1 MREARAV
8 LQRCVLLGGG
18 KIFYS
23 LHLFQ
28 IQGERMTAPAAVQ
41 RNSASVETEIRSL
54 VMKRA
59 SIESQHNRLKT
70 RLLDIDAE
78 METLKPRHFDGDA
91 NAAAAIEKLQTEKRD
106 LVLRVEGAEAHIRK
120 FDEQI
125 KPLRTELRDLKELD
139 VADET
144 RRRSAEFEAKLEE
157 LVSAR
162 ISTYRAACRALY
174 QEAEFVHSE
183 INLKNPLDS
192 PERTSRLQVLERV
205 HNRLAAVN
213 LEVISG
219 RWKSGP
225 AFSQG
230 PLTALV
236 VKLPPENKNGLH

>member
-1 MREARAV
+1 
-8 LQRCVLLGGG
+8 VLLGGG
-18 KIFYS
+18 KIFCS

-41 RNSASVETEIRSL
+41 RNSAGVETEIRSL
-54 VMKRA
+54 TMKRS
-59 SIESQHNRLKT
+59 SIESQQQRLKT
-70 RLLDIDAE
+70 RLLEIDAE
-78 METLKPRHFDGDA
+78 IEPLKKRHFDGDA
-91 NAAAAIEKLQTEKRD
+91 QASAAIEKLQAEKRD
-106 LVLRVEGAEAHIRK
+106 LVLRVEGAEAHIAK
-120 FDEQI
+120 FEEQI
-125 KPLRTELRDLKELD
+125 MPLRLELRDLNAID
-139 VADET
+139 VADES

-183 INLKNPLDS
+183 INLKNPVDS
-192 PERTSRLQVLERV
+192 PERTSRLQALERV
-205 HNRLAAVN
+205 HKRLAAVN
-213 LEVISG
+213 LEMISG